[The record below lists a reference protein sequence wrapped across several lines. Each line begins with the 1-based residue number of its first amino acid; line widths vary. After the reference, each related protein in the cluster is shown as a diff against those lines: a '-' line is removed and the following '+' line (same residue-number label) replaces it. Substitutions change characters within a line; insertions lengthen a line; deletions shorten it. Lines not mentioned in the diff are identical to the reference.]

1 MAPYRQQQWR
11 WPGTN
16 TQPLTLVS
24 MITVNSTARRRV
36 MMVFL
41 WLGQAPMAGG
51 YCFERRTGVKSVAEK
66 NFIFARRI
74 APTLPLNPSAAFTVE
89 RA

>member
-1 MAPYRQQQWR
+1 
-11 WPGTN
+11 
-16 TQPLTLVS
+16 
-24 MITVNSTARRRV
+24 

-66 NFIFARRI
+66 NFIFVRRI
-74 APTLPLNPSAAFTVE
+74 APTWPLNPSAAFTVE